1 MTMEREA
8 HRPRREVPS
17 LEDFRARVPQ
27 GGVPFVDLCLLMI
40 LHAEGGDRAPVVLDL
55 CELAR
60 KYPSLVT
67 SLSRDRLVSAADRGL
82 LQRATASNGEA
93 WGLTAQGRIIFERES
108 APFVRFGAAV
118 REMVELT
125 MEDWSSR
132 IASAVAPIV
141 QEISRRAV
149 AALEDGFQERYGYE
163 LSALFSWS
171 EVLPHERPS
180 MLKRWEDLGIP
191 LAGAVPPKVML
202 RLGACEESTPQ
213 MPLFRLEGPILNQC
227 SASLEVA
234 RQAGVEPAE
243 VALAAIREYR
253 CRHVMAAQA
262 IASCAYDPALYY
274 VREMWEKVFADVGTI
289 RERTKG
295 MTSQKQREVL
305 RDRLAAGGLESPV
318 AALPYALV
326 LGSAR
331 AAEAQFHLSNGAPV
345 PQAFSRHATAH
356 SGLVSH
362 FNRANALRAI
372 MAVSALCWALAPS
385 AALDEK

>member
-1 MTMEREA
+1 MEREGQ
-8 HRPRREVPS
+8 RPRREVPS

-27 GGVPFVDLCLLMI
+27 KGVPFVDLYLLMI
-40 LHAEGGDRAPVVLDL
+40 LHAEGADRAPVVLDF

-60 KYPSLVT
+60 KYPTPVT
-67 SLSRDRLVSAADRGL
+67 HLSHDRLVSAVDRGL
-82 LQRATASNGEA
+82 VRRAPVSNGEA
-93 WGLTAQGRIIFERES
+93 WGLTAQGREIVERES

-118 REMVELT
+118 REMAELT
-125 MEDWSSR
+125 LDDWSSR
-132 IASAVAPIV
+132 IASAVAPIL

-149 AALEDGFQERYGYE
+149 AAFEDGFHGRHGYE
-163 LSALFSWS
+163 LSALMSWS

-180 MLKRWEDLGIP
+180 MLERWEDMGIP
-191 LAGAVPPKVML
+191 LAGAVPPGVML
-202 RLGACEESTPQ
+202 KLGAYEESTPQ
-213 MPLFRLEGPILNQC
+213 MALFRLEESILNQC

-262 IASCAYDPALYY
+262 IASCAYDPALDD
-274 VREMWEKVFADVGTI
+274 VRDTWEKVFADVGTI
-289 RERTKG
+289 REKNKG
-295 MTSQKQREVL
+295 MNKQKQRDVL
-305 RDRLAAGGLESPV
+305 RGRIEAGGLESPL
-318 AALPYALV
+318 AALPYVLV
-326 LGSAR
+326 LGSTR
-331 AAEAQFHLSNGAPV
+331 AAEARFDRKNGDPV

-356 SGLVSH
+356 SGLASH